1 MAKRYSIP
9 RPNDADRRT
18 ALLGLALA
26 GRSGAAG
33 SCLSDEE
40 MAALVDGICSEK
52 EREQYFQHLANCDVC
67 YQDWL
72 ELSEIMG
79 NDKKKRDKNSHH
91 KVFRPQF
98 FALAGS
104 FLAAAASVVIF
115 LQITGKAPSPV
126 APHQSME
133 TMTRNKS
140 FPSRDQLEES
150 TVTKSMSRP
159 VEADDDKRQ
168 DTTTYGVTPS
178 GAVSPATP
186 AMKMT
191 DHDAAG
197 YAEPQ
202 ATATKNKQQTLSGS
216 SGGNSRRLRTT
227 TIRKSRSPG
236 WLWLDNVK
244 QGCLHNETSLQFWTK
259 QYRTGKQLATLQDPV
274 EKQLI
279 KVLLPLVGK
288 LQRKGNDGQ
297 AVCEDILK
305 RFEAISLQ

>member
-1 MAKRYSIP
+1 MAKRYSLH
-9 RPNDADRRT
+9 RPTDGDRRT
-18 ALLGLALA
+18 ALLSLAL
-26 GRSGAAG
+26 SGGSGDAS

-40 MAALVDGICSEK
+40 MAALVDNTCSGK
-52 EREQYFQHLANCDVC
+52 EREHYFQHLATCELC
-67 YQDWL
+67 YQHWL
-72 ELSEIMG
+72 ELSEIVG
-79 NDKKKRDKNSHH
+79 NDKKKSDKNYHH

-98 FALAGS
+98 FAWAGS

-126 APHQSME
+126 APRQSME

-140 FPSRDQLEES
+140 FPARNKQEES
-150 TVTKSMSRP
+150 TVAKSLSRP
-159 VEADDDKRQ
+159 VEANDDKRQ
-168 DTTTYGVTPS
+168 DTTIYGVAPS

-197 YAEPQ
+197 YVAPQ
-202 ATATKNKQQTLSGS
+202 AITTKNKQQTLSGS

-259 QYRTGKQLATLQDPV
+259 QYKTGKQFVTLQDPV

-279 KVLLPLVGK
+279 KELLPLVGK
-288 LQRKGNDGQ
+288 LQRNGNDGQ
-297 AVCEDILK
+297 AVCENILK
-305 RFEAISLQ
+305 RFKDVRLQ